1 MTDIDPKNKHQLKTQ
16 TGRMLLQEHPP
27 PKKKERREFDSVFMQ
42 PGLVKR
48 ADQEDSNWL
57 IPASTIA
64 AAEALFDAR
73 PVYMDHPE
81 LFGFWGNHQAPKVER
96 LAGVTFNPRWDAES
110 EEMQGG
116 IRFYDTD
123 MGNLATT
130 IFDQMLADAAA
141 GLEVPP
147 TGLSAVLFHVSEFDM
162 EEGIRVSKEFVYI
175 ESVDIVYDAGAGGF
189 IKAALATLGQEIPD
203 RFKINLGSIK
213 QEATGGKMS
222 DKDKDKGTQQHQPP
236 PAVDPYPVAAIQQIS
251 DQIAGLTAQMQALAP
266 QPEEQEPEPSDT
278 DARLDTIA
286 QDLEHL
292 TQIVAK
298 QAEDSTIKDTG
309 DQVLRP
315 GHTGLEQVTLA
326 VEAMLSGTRP
336 PEGVAPLTGIRE
348 FYHLLSGDWEMT
360 GLFHE
365 DRVYLANVDSS
376 TMAKLTA
383 DALNKRVM
391 NEFQVY
397 PRWWE
402 AFTSP
407 EDFASLQTVKW
418 ITLGGI
424 GELPTVGEGAAY
436 TEVTWDDIQQ
446 TDDFV
451 KKGGYIGLTIEAIDK
466 DDTRRLQSAPRA
478 IAQASWLTLSKS
490 ISAIF
495 TANSGVGPNIYYDDS
510 NTRAL
515 FHTSNGNLGT
525 AGLSWAS
532 WVATRT
538 AMRKQTEHNSGERL
552 GALTAPKYLLVSS
565 DNEMLGVQT
574 LASAGEPATADNDIN
589 PEARGEGRE
598 ERLRRARE
606 RVVVIDL
613 WTDPDD
619 WAAVADPMLY
629 PSIGI
634 GYRFGRTPEIF
645 SVASPTAGLMF
656 TNDVM
661 PIKARFFYAVGPV
674 DWRGLYKHN
683 KT

>member
-1 MTDIDPKNKHQLKTQ
+1 MSDIDPKNKQQLETQ
-16 TGRMLLQEHPP
+16 SGRMLLQQEQER
-27 PKKKERREFDSVFMQ
+27 ERREFDCVFMQ

-64 AAEALFDAR
+64 AAETLFDAR
-73 PVYMDHPE
+73 PVYLDHPE
-81 LFGFWGNHQAPKVER
+81 LFGFGWRQSPKVEK
-96 LAGVTFNPRWDAES
+96 LAGVTFNPRWDADS

-123 MGNLATT
+123 IGNLCIA

-162 EEGIRVSKEFVYI
+162 EEGIRVSKEFTYI
-175 ESVDIVYDAGAGGF
+175 ESMDVVYAAGAGGF
-189 IKAALATLGQEIPD
+189 VRAALATLGQEIPD

-213 QEATGGKMS
+213 HRDTGGSKMN
-222 DKDKDKGTQQHQPP
+222 DKDKKKEGQENLAP
-236 PAVDPYPVAAIQQIS
+236 PAVDPDPVATIQQLSSQVAEIS
-251 DQIAGLTAQMQALAP
+251 AQIAALATP
-266 QPEEQEPEPSDT
+266 PPTKEP
-278 DARLDTIA
+278 DANQDRLDTISK
-286 QDLEHL
+286 DLARL
-292 TQIVAK
+292 TKIVAK
-298 QAEDSTIKDTG
+298 QAEDTTIEGAG
-309 DQVLRP
+309 DQTLRP
-315 GHTGLEQVTLA
+315 GHTGLEQVSLA

-336 PEGVAPLTGIRE
+336 PDNIAPLSGIRE

-402 AFTSP
+402 AITSP

-436 TEVTWDDIQQ
+436 TEVSWDDIQQ
-446 TDDFV
+446 QDDFV

-490 ISAIF
+490 VSAIF
-495 TANSGVGPNIYYDDS
+495 TANGGVGPNIYYNDS
-510 NTRAL
+510 DTRAL

-525 AGLSWAS
+525 SAFSWAA

-552 GALTAPKYLLVSS
+552 GALTAPRYALVSS
-565 DNEMLGVQT
+565 DNEMLAIQT
-574 LASAGEPATADNDIN
+574 LASAGEPGTTDNDIN
-589 PEARGEGRE
+589 PEAQGEGRE
-598 ERLRRARE
+598 ERLRRARQ
-606 RVVVIDL
+606 RVIVVDL
-613 WTDPDD
+613 WTDTDD

-683 KT
+683 KS